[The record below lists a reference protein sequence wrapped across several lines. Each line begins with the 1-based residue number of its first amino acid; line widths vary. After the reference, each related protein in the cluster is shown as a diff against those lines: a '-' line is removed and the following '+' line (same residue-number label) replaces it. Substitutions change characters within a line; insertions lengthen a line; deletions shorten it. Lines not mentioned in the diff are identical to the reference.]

1 MRYKSSHKAEV
12 GPKLLEAVGR
22 GFRRAGFGGIGVDGL
37 AKEAGVTSGAFYG
50 HFESKDAAFTV
61 AAVAGL
67 DALREAIDHLQSE
80 HKDTWATTFIDFYL
94 SERLTCE
101 LGESCGLQSM
111 TPDVMRASDATKSQ
125 YEQALI
131 NVANSVARGLAGD
144 TKAKRLQKAWGL
156 LAVLSGGV
164 TMARSVA
171 DEQTRQSIAANLKR
185 CALAMIADAGA

>member
-1 MRYKSSHKAEV
+1 MRYRAGHKAEA
-12 GPKLLEAVGR
+12 GPKLLEAIGR

-50 HFESKDAAFTV
+50 YFQSKDAAFTA

-67 DALREAIDHLQSE
+67 EALKEGVIYLQTQHQDA
-80 HKDTWATTFIDFYL
+80 WASRFIDFYL
-94 SERLTCE
+94 SDRLTCE

-111 TPDVMRASDATKSQ
+111 TGDVMRASDATKAQ

-131 NVANSVARGLAGD
+131 HVVDSVAHGLSGE
-144 TKAKRLQKAWGL
+144 TKARRVQKAWAL
-156 LAVLSGGV
+156 LAMLSGGV

-171 DEQTRQSIAANLKR
+171 DEKTRQSIASHLKR
-185 CALAMIADAGA
+185 SALMVIGTP